1 MVVLE
6 MKDINKS
13 FGLEEILTSF
23 NINLQEGERIG
34 LIGANGSGKTTVF
47 NIIAG
52 REEPDSG
59 EIFLQRDCSVGLLDQ
74 SHNFSASQSILEE
87 CRRVFAREIDI
98 QQQLRRLEEKIAAR
112 GEVASQDSDPQD
124 SELTSLLKKYNRLQE
139 KFSRTAGYSY
149 ESRIRKVA
157 TGLGFSPAELS
168 QKISLLSGGE
178 KTRVGLIK
186 LLLEEPDLLLLDEP
200 TNHLDIEAVE
210 WLESYLQSYQGAVII
225 ISHDRYF
232 LDRTISR
239 LVEIK
244 QGSNEDYP
252 GNYSYYL
259 DERERRFQ
267 QRLKEY
273 QEQQKKINQ
282 LKEQIEQYRVWG
294 RSGDNEKFFK
304 KAKELENRLEKM
316 DKIPKPSRRDKVSFD
331 LEADSRI
338 GHEVLQIENLDF
350 SYQKNTL
357 FRQAS
362 LNIFGGDKVALIGPN
377 GSGKTTL
384 LQLIRGQLEP
394 DSGDIKLGPT
404 VRTGY
409 YSQEGSKNFA
419 GDLTVLSALRQS
431 TGLPAGRA
439 RDLLAKFLFRGE
451 EVFKKIADLSGGERS
466 RLRLLQ
472 LVFGESNFLLLDE
485 PTNHLD
491 LDSREV
497 LEQSLQSYQGA
508 VLLVSHDRYFLNQVA
523 DITVELYNLN
533 LIKYRGNYDHYLK
546 KRADRRQNNRLQSQ
560 NQDRNSEYSG
570 CRGEAGRDKIFYRR
584 QKEKRRQER
593 QLKRKREDLES
604 KIINLENRQEEL
616 EEKMVTASY
625 EGDIEKLTLLK
636 KEQEK
641 LQQELNRY
649 YQEWEEII

>member
-98 QQQLRRLEEKIAAR
+98 QQQQRRLEEKIAAR

-239 LVEIK
+239 LGEIK

-451 EVFKKIADLSGGERS
+451 EVFKKLADLSGGERS

-641 LQQELNRY
+641 LQQELNRH

>member
-546 KRADRRQNNRLQSQ
+546 KRADRRQNYQLQSQ